1 MNDVAT
7 IETESESVQVQLLSR
22 DEANLI
28 TNFINKVGEWVGVYG
43 EKASHI
49 EIVYYPEDD
58 GFEVTNNEENNG
70 ILRRNRVSV
79 FRGELIGWANQQTQ
93 QLRGWAND
101 RIIKAFAVIY
111 RDGQFGVL
119 CKTVDKNHIESN
131 TGSAALEHEDGAA
144 SLGD

>member
-7 IETESESVQVQLLSR
+7 IETDSESVQVQLLSR

-28 TNFINKVGEWVGVYG
+28 TSFINKVGEWVGVYG

-70 ILRRNRVSV
+70 LLRRNRVSV
-79 FRGELIGWANQQTQ
+79 FRGELIAWATQQTQ
-93 QLRGWAND
+93 QLKGWDNA
-101 RIIKAFAVIY
+101 RTITAFAVVY
-111 RDGQFGVL
+111 RDGEYGVL
-119 CKTVDKNHIESN
+119 CKTADATLKTQAEESV
-131 TGSAALEHEDGAA
+131 
-144 SLGD
+144 